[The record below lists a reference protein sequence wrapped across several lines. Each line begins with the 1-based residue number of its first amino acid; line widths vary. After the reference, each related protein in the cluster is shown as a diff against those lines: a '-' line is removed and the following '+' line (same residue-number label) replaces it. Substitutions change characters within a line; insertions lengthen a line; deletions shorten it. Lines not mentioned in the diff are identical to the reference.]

1 MKEAMEEIESLLG
14 IKINKV
20 IASVPANNAEF
31 TFIKG
36 EVKIINENNVV
47 SAANGSLFIL
57 CFLAKIVQKMD
68 IIQFVRIV
76 AAKNS
81 CGQSF
86 FYIGRRKDV

>member
-1 MKEAMEEIESLLG
+1 M
-14 IKINKV
+14 V
-20 IASVPANNAEF
+20 
-31 TFIKG
+31 
-36 EVKIINENNVV
+36 NENNAV
-47 SAANGSLFIL
+47 SAANESLFTL

-86 FYIGRRKDV
+86 FYIERRKDV